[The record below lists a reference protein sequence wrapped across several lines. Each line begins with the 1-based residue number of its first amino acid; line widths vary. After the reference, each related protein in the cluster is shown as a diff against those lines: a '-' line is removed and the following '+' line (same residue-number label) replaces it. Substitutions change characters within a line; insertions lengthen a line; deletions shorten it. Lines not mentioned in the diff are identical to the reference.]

1 MMLFSFIWWWIHWLN
16 PSFTHTNLWQ
26 DLTQKNLSVFE
37 SLNTFLVLCC
47 MCLDNFSDLSV
58 DQFLKSLLMAVP
70 VIHRSC
76 SMVSL
81 MLPRGHARSGY
92 FKDFFFWSIFY
103 FINAHELRFLY
114 IIEPLM
120 FSQIHSDIRNKFL
133 NNKAVV

>member
-92 FKDFFFWSIFY
+92 FKDFFFLV
-103 FINAHELRFLY
+103 NFLFHKCSWTEVLIY
-114 IIEPLM
+114 NRTFNV
-120 FSQIHSDIRNKFL
+120 FSNSFRYSK
-133 NNKAVV
+133 